1 MAKKG
6 LHPEWHQE
14 AKVVCNGE
22 EVLTTSGTQGS
33 YTGVWDVCV
42 CGTCVWAALCCAAGV
57 RVLPRLHR
65 APGCAGRAGAAL
77 CAAAPPPF
85 CHNQVQE
92 GSRCCGADGTA
103 AAERAEELL
112 RKQAH
117 SCHAAR
123 RTRPCR
129 SPTAPSAFSCLLAVD
144 IWSGN
149 HPYFQGNT
157 STVVTD
163 EGRVNR

>member
-1 MAKKG
+1 MLRRSAAAPAFSSRCTVRPAQRGPQVVAMAKKG

-33 YTGVWDVCV
+33 YT
-42 CGTCVWAALCCAAGV
+42 
-57 RVLPRLHR
+57 
-65 APGCAGRAGAAL
+65 
-77 CAAAPPPF
+77 
-85 CHNQVQE
+85 
-92 GSRCCGADGTA
+92 
-103 AAERAEELL
+103 
-112 RKQAH
+112 
-117 SCHAAR
+117 
-123 RTRPCR
+123 
-129 SPTAPSAFSCLLAVD
+129 VD

-163 EGRVNR
+163 EGRVNRFKRRFAGLDSLATVETVSGQRAAAAAAKEAAAAANN